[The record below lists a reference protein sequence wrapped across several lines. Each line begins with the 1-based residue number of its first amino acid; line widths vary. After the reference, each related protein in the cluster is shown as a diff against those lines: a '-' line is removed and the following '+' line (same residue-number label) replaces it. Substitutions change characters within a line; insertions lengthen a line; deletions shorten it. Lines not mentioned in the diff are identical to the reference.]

1 MTTWKRKIEEY
12 EADLYTIQKSWWAKL
27 FLRSKGGEIEVKRYE
42 DGEKRMEI
50 ELHRVKVPDGAL
62 VSVLIDGRAV
72 RQVETRRGSARV
84 RLSSLD
90 GEVIPDIQIGSP
102 VEIQY
107 MGENLLEGTF
117 KPD

>member
-12 EADLYTIQKSWWAKL
+12 EADLYTIQTSWWAKL

-50 ELHRVKVPDGAL
+50 DLQGVKVPDGAQ
-62 VSVLIDGRAV
+62 VSVVIDGRTA
-72 RQVETRRGSARV
+72 RQVETRRGYARV
-84 RLSSLD
+84 RLSSVD
-90 GEVIPDIQIGSP
+90 GEIIPEVQIGSTAQ
-102 VEIQY
+102 IQY
-107 MGENLLEGTF
+107 NGEVLLEGTF